1 MPATDPNHKNG
12 QEPDSNLPE
21 EQPQHNLTATPIANY
36 EDDLK
41 TTPDLEIDIKILC
54 ASVINDKP
62 VHNLDTNDKL
72 ELIHDNLDNNII
84 LPDLNQQQNDLK
96 IKSLKQ
102 QEPVIKTK
110 LKINHD
116 NAASSNSVSDK
127 TQINFLATS
136 DFNCSN
142 NHQSSTITIALAKIQ
157 NSNNEK
163 CSENLTVTNNDT
175 SKVINKAS
183 TDELSSNNDKVDVAQ
198 DKSSND
204 RINKVED
211 KHKNSEHKS
220 EIDRH
225 VLDKSTSTTDETSN
239 VDDKDESLN
248 SSNETESGSIEI
260 EGVGNSCEDVND
272 GNSTSSGEELDESG
286 GKSKYK

>member
-41 TTPDLEIDIKILC
+41 TTSDLEIDTKSLLTT
-54 ASVINDKP
+54 VINAKP
-62 VHNLDTNDKL
+62 VDNLDTNDKL
-72 ELIHDNLDNNII
+72 ELIHDNPDNNLS

-127 TQINFLATS
+127 AQINFLATS
-136 DFNCSN
+136 DFNCLN
-142 NHQSSTITIALAKIQ
+142 NHQSSTITIALAKSE
-157 NSNNEK
+157 NPNNEK
-163 CSENLTVTNNDT
+163 CSDNLNLTNNDT
-175 SKVINKAS
+175 GKVINKTS

-204 RINKVED
+204 RIDKVGD

-225 VLDKSTSTTDETSN
+225 VLDKSTSTADEKSN
-239 VDDKDESLN
+239 AEDESLN

-286 GKSKYK
+286 GK